1 MSRDPDDDA
10 LRWAG
15 DDDPTL
21 APGSKA
27 VGTPGRVNDATRAT
41 DARTSADVTG
51 DAAAPESGAAAAS
64 DEAQGDATAGALATT
79 GQRRSAA
86 AAAQAGSA
94 ELVVLGVLGGVY
106 LLYSIAWLIWATTPA
121 PELGDPVAQ
130 FMFGLGRW
138 FAVLAP
144 ALWFVAVL
152 WLAAGR
158 RRARLLWLIAGAVV
172 LVPVPFLL
180 RG

>member
-21 APGSKA
+21 APGWKA
-27 VGTPGRVNDATRAT
+27 VGKAVPLNDATLAT
-41 DARTSADVTG
+41 DAPTSADVSG
-51 DAAAPESGAAAAS
+51 DAVALDAAAS